1 METTRVR
8 LPRPRNLNTANNAH
22 FDNNTR
28 RIATIQRYAFPN
40 ITPPSMMQ
48 SQRRAYTQHFQQQ
61 QQHQQH
67 QQQQAMHASQFIG
80 DHTGLVTPVKPVYKL
95 MCRHCTTTVCTRGMK
110 AILLADTTIE
120 LYSTDTPSQCIHVLE
135 KDYLTRSCHCRIRDV
150 ACLECG
156 NVIGYHVV
164 SPCSQCLDACNNGHF
179 WMFHSSA
186 CQPAERHDKNKQIM
200 LWNNLPRAEMDMEF
214 IMGARVPYDQLC
226 R

>member
-1 METTRVR
+1 MESARVR
-8 LPRPRNLNTANNAH
+8 LPRPRNSSAYNDTA
-22 FDNNTR
+22 R
-28 RIATIQRYAFPN
+28 RLSNEEQRRSSFQRFTFPN
-40 ITPPSMMQ
+40 ITPPSVVQ
-48 SQRRAYTQHFQQQ
+48 SQRRSS
-61 QQHQQH
+61 QQHVR
-67 QQQQAMHASQFIG
+67 ASQYIN
-80 DHTGLVTPVKPVYKL
+80 DHPGLVTPIKPVYKL
-95 MCRHCTTTVCTRGMK
+95 NCRHCSTTICARGMK

-120 LYSTDTPSQCIHVLE
+120 LYSTDTPSQSIHVLE

-186 CQPAERHDKNKQIM
+186 CQPAERHDRNKQIM

-214 IMGARVPYDQLC
+214 MMGTRIPYDQLC